1 MITQQAQLTTF
12 STPQN
17 MGQGNKL
24 VKILVRYLYHWPLFL
39 LSLFIALLVAVVY
52 SQTLKPGY
60 EAKATLLIQDEKK
73 TPEQQTALKELNLAN
88 SPKIIENEM
97 EILKSRDL
105 MAEVVQELNLAVVYL
120 QKGRF
125 GAKDLY
131 KNTPVQFHFVSPRSG
146 FEAGEINVVVKDNR
160 TFILESPEGTKEY
173 PFSKTFRNES
183 GTWKLSPG
191 ENIKD
196 FEGEKITIKVADPE
210 AAILGYQARL
220 DVGLLNKLGTAVLL
234 SINDQVATR
243 GTDILNSLLKHYNLS
258 AKMKKNEETQ
268 STIDFIDQRLGSLS
282 GELSDAEAGIEQF
295 KSSRG
300 LTELSADSKVS
311 LENMQVNDRQ
321 LNEVNVQ
328 ISVVEGLQRYISQN
342 QGNGRVP
349 ATLGIDDPALS
360 SLIEKLSQ
368 LQLQREQLLATTPET
383 NPDFEPLDRQIV
395 MTRAAIR
402 ENVASMKASL
412 LSTRNK
418 LLSYNSRFESSIK
431 DMPTQE
437 RQFISKKRQ
446 QASKENLYTYLLQ
459 KREEVSVS
467 YASSLSNERV
477 VDQAYAVPARGLKKM
492 MAFAFAFLLGLG
504 LPAGVLFVRSSLRE
518 RILDMSE
525 VREVVDVP
533 VMGHIELS
541 DSTDPIVVNDRGA
554 NVVSEQIRLLRTKLY
569 HLNRTKERGRV
580 TLITSSVSGEGKSF
594 VSSNLAVAMAYSGRK
609 TLIIELDMRKPKIAP
624 VFQMEPGRS
633 GMSDFLRGKARLED
647 ILRPHPGVPG
657 MDFIGSGPVT
667 GNPAELLETPRLEEL
682 FTSLRDRYD
691 EIIVDS
697 PPVHLVPDGLI
708 LSRLSDLT
716 LYIIRQGFT
725 DKAELQFIKELK
737 EQNEIGEMRFV
748 FNGISRIKFGYGFNY
763 NYGYYDQGKKNT
775 PMTFLFSNFS
785 NRFVLD

>member
-17 MGQGNKL
+17 TGQGNKL
-24 VKILVRYLYHWPLFL
+24 VKILLRYLYHWPLFL
-39 LSLFIALLVAVVY
+39 LALVVALSIAFVY
-52 SQTLKPGY
+52 SLTLKPGY

-73 TPEQQTALKELNLAN
+73 TPDQQTALKELNLAS

-105 MAEVVQELNLAVVYL
+105 MARVVRELALPVVYL
-120 QKGRF
+120 RKDGF
-125 GAKDLY
+125 GSEDLY
-131 KNTPVQFHFVSPRSG
+131 KRTPVKFSFVSPERG
-146 FEAGEINVVVKDNR
+146 FEMEPIKIVIKDQK
-160 TFILESPEGTKEY
+160 TFIMETP
-173 PFSKTFRNES
+173 
-183 GTWKLSPG
+183 
-191 ENIKD
+191 
-196 FEGEKITIKVADPE
+196 EGEKEFAFSKGFNAQGGTWTLTPEKNIGDFSGEEITINVADPE
-210 AAILGYQARL
+210 ATILAYQAKL

-234 SINDQVATR
+234 SINDQVAER
-243 GTDILNSLLKHYNLS
+243 GTDVLNTLLKHYNLA

-282 GELSDAEAGIEQF
+282 GELSEAEAGIEDF

-300 LTELSADSKVS
+300 LTDISADSKVS

-321 LNEVNVQ
+321 LNEINVQ
-328 ISVVEGLQRYISQN
+328 ISVVEGLERYISQN
-342 QGNGRVP
+342 QGMGKVP
-349 ATLGIDDPALS
+349 ATLGIDDPGLT

-383 NPDFEPLDRQIV
+383 NPDFEPINRQIS

-402 ENVASMKASL
+402 ENVSTMKASL
-412 LSTRNK
+412 LNTRNK
-418 LLSYNSRFESSIK
+418 LQSYNSRIESSIK
-431 DMPTQE
+431 GMPTQE
-437 RQFISKKRQ
+437 RQYISKKRQ

-467 YASSLSNERV
+467 YASSLSNEHV
-477 VDQAYAVPARGLKKM
+477 VDEAYAVPARGLKKM
-492 MAFAFAFLLGLG
+492 MAFGFAFILGLG
-504 LPAGVLFVRSSLRE
+504 IPAGVLFVRSNLRE

-533 VMGHIELS
+533 VIGHIELA
-541 DSTDPIVVNDRGA
+541 DSKDPIVVNDKGA

-569 HLNRTKERGRV
+569 HVNKSVKGARM

-609 TLIIELDMRKPKIAP
+609 TLIMELDMRKPKIAP
-624 VFQMEPGRS
+624 VFNMAGTHA
-633 GMSDFLRGKARLED
+633 GMSDYLMGKAGVDKLIRK
-647 ILRPHPGVPG
+647 HPSIAG
-657 MDFIGSGPVT
+657 MDFIGSGSSV
-667 GNPAELLETPRLEEL
+667 GNPAELLESKSLSGL
-682 FTSLRDRYD
+682 FDILRERYE
-691 EIIVDS
+691 EIIIDS

-708 LSRLSDLT
+708 LSRLSDVT
-716 LYIIRQGFT
+716 LYVIRQGFT
-725 DKAELQFIKELK
+725 EKAELQFIRELR
-737 EQNEIGEMRFV
+737 EQNELGEMRFV

-763 NYGYYDQGKKNT
+763 NYGYYDQSAKNSPLT
-775 PMTFLFSNFS
+775 YLFSNFS